1 MINYTE
7 QRNTESMNLDQMS
20 IIEIASLMNN
30 QDRHIPNAIQ
40 EVLPEISE
48 LIEAVVRTFNKDGRL
63 IYMGAGTS
71 GRLGILDA
79 VECVPTFG
87 TPPEKVVG
95 LIAGGYSAIKEAVE
109 GAEDSKELGEKD
121 LKNINLSEN
130 DIVIGIAASGR
141 TPYVIGGLE
150 YAKKIGAETGA
161 ISNNKNTKISAVAD
175 YSVEVITGPE
185 ILTGST
191 RLKAATAQKTILNI
205 ISTISM
211 VKIGKSYE
219 NLMVDVVATNEK
231 LVDRVKR
238 IIVEAT
244 DIEYEEATKVF
255 EEAGSVKLA
264 IVMILSGATK
274 EDCARTLTETNGFV
288 RDSILKLTT

>member
-161 ISNNKNTKISAVAD
+161 ISNNKNTKISAIAD

>member
-1 MINYTE
+1 M
-7 QRNTESMNLDQMS
+7 
-20 IIEIASLMNN
+20 
-30 QDRHIPNAIQ
+30 
-40 EVLPEISE
+40 
-48 LIEAVVRTFNKDGRL
+48 
-63 IYMGAGTS
+63 
-71 GRLGILDA
+71 
-79 VECVPTFG
+79 
-87 TPPEKVVG
+87 G

-121 LKNINLSEN
+121 LKNINLSKN

-161 ISNNKNTKISAVAD
+161 ISNNKNTKISAIAD
-175 YSVEVITGPE
+175 YAVEVITGPE

-191 RLKAATAQKTILNI
+191 RLKAATAQKTILNM

-244 DIEYEEATKVF
+244 GIEYEEATKVF

>member
-30 QDRHIPNAIQ
+30 QDRYIPNAIQ

-95 LIAGGYSAIKEAVE
+95 LIAGGEEAIKDAVE
-109 GAEDSKELGEKD
+109 GAEDSEELAIED
-121 LKNINLSEN
+121 LKKLYLTK
-130 DIVIGIAASGR
+130 DDLVVGIAASGR
-141 TPYVIGGLE
+141 TPYVIGGL
-150 YAKKIGAETGA
+150 
-161 ISNNKNTKISAVAD
+161 
-175 YSVEVITGPE
+175 
-185 ILTGST
+185 
-191 RLKAATAQKTILNI
+191 
-205 ISTISM
+205 
-211 VKIGKSYE
+211 
-219 NLMVDVVATNEK
+219 
-231 LVDRVKR
+231 
-238 IIVEAT
+238 
-244 DIEYEEATKVF
+244 
-255 EEAGSVKLA
+255 
-264 IVMILSGATK
+264 
-274 EDCARTLTETNGFV
+274 
-288 RDSILKLTT
+288 